1 MIKNWRAINKESW
14 YDSMMEGLV
23 ATVIEKINVLGLE
36 DAEEEVN
43 KIGAMV
49 DDLEMFWNADQ
60 CISDICWSGV
70 LDDEVAKQRELNK

>member
-1 MIKNWRAINKESW
+1 MIKNWRAQNKESW
-14 YDSMMEGLV
+14 YNSMMEGLV

-36 DAEEEVN
+36 DAEQDIN
-43 KIGAMV
+43 NIGAMV